1 MELSEQQKLKSV
13 LGISAGDL
21 RKDDGTRLSVKAE
34 VDKILSMF

>member
-1 MELSEQQKLKSV
+1 MRKKLESALV
-13 LGISAGDL
+13 GISPADL

>member
-1 MELSEQQKLKSV
+1 MRKKLEGALV
-13 LGISAGDL
+13 GVSAGDL